1 MSLLKIGLL
10 SLALFVTACAADN
23 AGPEPVAAAPEPGA
37 AATEAATVAQGAN
50 AFGVDLYRRLAAE
63 RGNIFVSPVSLSTAF
78 GPVFAGARGETA
90 AQIARTLH
98 FPAADDRLH
107 PQQAALLAALT
118 IDREGRRLAIANA
131 LWVQRGFALR
141 PEYLALARTHYGAA
155 PEQLDFARSAEAAA
169 TINRWAERHTN
180 GRIRNLLTARDVGEA
195 TRLVVTNAV
204 HFLGKWERVFDRDA
218 TRDEDFHLAGGGTR
232 RLPFL
237 VAGFQLAH
245 FATDDFAAVSL
256 PYRGGEFSMDL
267 FLPRER
273 DGIGAFE
280 RSLTAARLQ
289 AWLARLD
296 ASEPRDVT
304 LVMPKLQ
311 LEARYTLRDTLQAMG
326 MIVPFTD
333 VADFTGIAEARL
345 AIDNVIHQTFLR
357 VDEEGTEAAAATAVS
372 IIVTG
377 SRIPRDPVA
386 FVADHPYF
394 FVIRHRPTGAIVFM
408 GRIEAPEPP
417 PAAAP

>member
-1 MSLLKIGLL
+1 LKGALA
-10 SLALFVTACAADN
+10 SLALLVSACAAGGV
-23 AGPEPVAAAPEPGA
+23 APEPAAAPTARA
-37 AATEAATVAQGAN
+37 ASVVQGSN
-50 AFGVDLYRRLAAE
+50 AFGVDLYRRLAEE
-63 RGNIFVSPVSLSTAF
+63 RGNVFVSPVSLSSAF
-78 GPVFAGARGETA
+78 GPVLAGARGETA
-90 AQIARTLH
+90 AEIARTLH

-118 IDREGRRLAIANA
+118 VDREGRRLAVANA
-131 LWVQRGFALR
+131 LWVQRGFRLH
-141 PEYLALARTHYGAA
+141 PDYLSLTRTHYGAA
-155 PEQLDFARSAEAAA
+155 PEQLDFARSVEAAA
-169 TINRWAERHTN
+169 TINRWAERNTN
-180 GRIRNLLTARDVGEA
+180 GRIRNLLGARDVNSA

-218 TRDEDFHLAGGGTR
+218 TRDEDFHPAGGGTR
-232 RLPFL
+232 RLPFM
-237 VAGFQLAH
+237 VAGLQLAH

-256 PYRGGEFSMDL
+256 PYQGGEFSMDL

-280 RSLTAARLQ
+280 RSLTPARLE

-296 ASEPRDVT
+296 DREPRDVT
-304 LVMPKLQ
+304 IAMPKLQ
-311 LEARYTLRDTLQAMG
+311 LEARYTLRARLQAMG
-326 MIVPFTD
+326 MTVPFTER
-333 VADFTGIAEARL
+333 ADFTGMANAPL

-357 VDEEGTEAAAATAVS
+357 IDEEGTEAAAATAIG

-394 FVIRHRPTGAIVFM
+394 FVIRHRPTGAVVFM

-417 PAAAP
+417 PAAAETP